1 MKIYIL
7 QRLPLSV
14 HPLFTI
20 LASEIKL
27 SELSDT
33 VLRVF
38 FNKKITDKIII
49 FVIRLTRLDVVRV

>member
-27 SELSDT
+27 SELSDN

-49 FVIRLTRLDVVRV
+49 FVICLTRLDVVRV